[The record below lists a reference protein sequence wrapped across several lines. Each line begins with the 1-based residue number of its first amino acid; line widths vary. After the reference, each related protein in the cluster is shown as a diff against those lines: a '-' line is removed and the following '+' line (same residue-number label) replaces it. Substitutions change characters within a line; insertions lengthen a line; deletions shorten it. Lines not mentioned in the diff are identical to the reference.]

1 MRHTR
6 FIFVVSMVSLVPAA
20 LAAGCGSGSKVDDG
34 GSADSGHDIGNPA
47 DGSSGTGSDSGGGG
61 GGGGSCT
68 DAGPADDRPACNACA
83 YANCCKQID
92 DCAND
97 PSCTAFDSCEAACDP
112 SDIQCLFLCQSEY
125 DTTTAQAVGACAQQ
139 KCATECPA
147 PVVDAGGFDAF

>member
-1 MRHTR
+1 MPHTR
-6 FIFVVSMVSLVPAA
+6 LMVLVSMFALIPAA
-20 LAAGCGSGSKVDDG
+20 VIEGCGSGTATNGDDDDDKPAADSGADIGQPSSGDG
-34 GSADSGHDIGNPA
+34 GS
-47 DGSSGTGSDSGGGG
+47 
-61 GGGGSCT
+61 GGSCV

-97 PSCTAFDSCEAACDP
+97 PNCTAFDACEAACDP
-112 SDIQCLFLCQSEY
+112 SDIQCLLLCQEEY

-147 PVVDAGGFDAF
+147 PSFDAGNDFDAF